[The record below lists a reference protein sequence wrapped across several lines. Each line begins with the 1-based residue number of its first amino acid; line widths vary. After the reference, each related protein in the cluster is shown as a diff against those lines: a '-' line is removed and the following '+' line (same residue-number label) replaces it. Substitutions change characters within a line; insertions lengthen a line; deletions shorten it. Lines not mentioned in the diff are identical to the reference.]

1 MEFLLY
7 SIVNSVWENMTQFH
21 NILIGHALIQDSRW
35 HKRPS
40 RIQSFT
46 WQHNSNVSN
55 IFLFCFTWYLNTL
68 VKNYSKMS
76 HKMSLSLFTVVY
88 LHEVQL
94 ILGMHHDLLTIQ
106 NEIRRLPLNFPSLS
120 STSKKIQ
127 QEIKC
132 KFDGF
137 QMQLVFS
144 LMFQNSGFWN
154 FRKNVAIL
162 DHE

>member
-68 VKNYSKMS
+68 VKNYSKCRIGIFEQGNWTTFPTS
-76 HKMSLSLFTVVY
+76 SGSTFPTIFLFFRGPHFLQFFRLRVPHFLQYFRIRVPHFLQY
-88 LHEVQL
+88 L
-94 ILGMHHDLLTIQ
+94 I
-106 NEIRRLPLNFPSLS
+106 
-120 STSKKIQ
+120 
-127 QEIKC
+127 
-132 KFDGF
+132 
-137 QMQLVFS
+137 
-144 LMFQNSGFWN
+144 
-154 FRKNVAIL
+154 A
-162 DHE
+162 